1 MASRPRPTE
10 ENKEAVHSPAET
22 VTKKKSPQDA
32 VQDLER
38 RLAMLGGTSSEQT
51 AAPEAVATDDEDSGP
66 GSAGAAAAAAAGVKG
81 GKSALLAR
89 IMAAQERAKKAQ
101 QQQEEAATAKT
112 EEQLLPPPDIDS
124 VPNFDAVAAPPPAF
138 DDSLLP
144 PPAEE
149 TTAPPPSFDAIE
161 HTVMDQVQSQV
172 SASLPQI
179 TPTAPAFEDL
189 LDSHPPPFA
198 SNQQPV
204 LPPPSIDS
212 APAPVSTG
220 AETDELWAG
229 MSEEEKKAMMDEQR
243 RIMES
248 IESEKAANTAAIA
261 AAQAENFDLRS
272 GNAAAQVA
280 ASADRSTPAAG
291 VPASETGSSAGR
303 VVDLGGGQQV
313 SLHGQERTKKAIAD
327 GTAVLV
333 QCMNCNNWM
342 QVTDNA
348 TLMYCPV
355 CSVVSPVVKQD
366 AALTREEATQLTN
379 DRKLAEEL
387 QKQEYEEGDVR
398 RSRAS
403 AKKKTQQPQEE
414 GWWDSITSVFSYG
427 NLKKETVAPGIQV
440 RPPAPG
446 EVGVSRPPGS
456 PSRTQESVGLL
467 GSGGGRGMQSA
478 RVAERQPLFSCVVDS
493 VSSAAATMGSA
504 LQTTTLNEDQEGNIH
519 GIDASGLLSVTSA
532 GREQS
537 YHQLDGDE
545 R

>member
-1 MASRPRPTE
+1 MMATRPSPTE
-10 ENKEAVHSPAET
+10 KSAET
-22 VTKKKSPQDA
+22 VDAPAKIATKKKSPTEA
-32 VQDLER
+32 VEDLER
-38 RLAMLGGTSSEQT
+38 RLAMLGGTASEKNS
-51 AAPEAVATDDEDSGP
+51 APEAVATDDEDSGP
-66 GSAGAAAAAAAGVKG
+66 SSAGASAGVKG

-101 QQQEEAATAKT
+101 QQQEEAEAKS

-124 VPNFDAVAAPPPAF
+124 VPNFEAAAAPPPAF
-138 DDSLLP
+138 EDSLLP

-149 TTAPPPSFDAIE
+149 TAAPPPSFDAIE
-161 HTVMDQVQSQV
+161 HTVMDQVQNPESL
-172 SASLPQI
+172 SAPQI

-189 LDSHPPPFA
+189 LDSHPPPVA
-198 SNQQPV
+198 STQQPV
-204 LPPPSIDS
+204 LPPTTDS
-212 APAPVSTG
+212 SAG
-220 AETDELWAG
+220 AAGEGDDLWAG
-229 MSEEEKKAMMDEQR
+229 MGEEERKAMMDEQR
-243 RIMES
+243 RIMET
-248 IESEKAANTAAIA
+248 IESEKAANAAAIA

-272 GNAAAQVA
+272 GNAAAHA
-280 ASADRSTPAAG
+280 AGSADRSTPSAG
-291 VPASETGSSAGR
+291 VPAADTGSSGGR

-313 SLHGQERTKKAIAD
+313 SLHGQEKTKKAIAD
-327 GTAVLV
+327 GTAALV
-333 QCMNCNNWM
+333 QCMNCSNWM

-366 AALTREEATQLTN
+366 AVLTREEATQLTN
-379 DRKLAEEL
+379 DRKLAEQL
-387 QKQEYEEGDVR
+387 QKQEYEGDDNR
-398 RSRAS
+398 SSRA
-403 AKKKTQQPQEE
+403 KKATQQPEEE

-427 NLKKETVAPGIQV
+427 NLKKETVAPGIQA

-456 PSRTQESVGLL
+456 PSRVRESEGLL
-467 GSGGGRGMQSA
+467 GSGGGGMQSA

-493 VSSAAATMGSA
+493 VSSAATSMGNAIQS
-504 LQTTTLNEDQEGNIH
+504 TTLSEDQEGNIH

-537 YHQLDGDE
+537 YHQLENDE